1 MKILIADDES
11 IIRMGMKSMLTEL
24 GHTVFAAKNGK
35 DALTQFDTYHPDL
48 AILDIRMPLLD
59 GMDTAKRLYG
69 KRPIPIIFLTG
80 DSNRLLLSMSESAPF
95 HATLIKPVRGAD
107 DLIAAIAVA
116 TNVFRREQEA
126 DKQKTIAEKRL
137 ADQKIVDRARLM
149 LIQRGMTEQE
159 AHTHIQ
165 KMARSTNQKQRD
177 VAAELII
184 QCQAEALLVEEDR
197 CSYDEAAK
205 KLTEMAAE
213 HNETIL
219 ETAEGLVTIDR
230 AVKKLMKKSG
240 ITEKQAHAYIAR
252 LAIDSRKEKRVVAA
266 AILKK

>member
-1 MKILIADDES
+1 
-11 IIRMGMKSMLTEL
+11 MLTEL

-48 AILDIRMPLLD
+48 AILDIRMPFLD

-95 HATLIKPVRGAD
+95 HATLIKPVRGTD

-116 TNVFRREQEA
+116 TNVFRREREA
-126 DKQKTIAEKRL
+126 DEQKAMAEKRL
-137 ADQKIVDRARLM
+137 ADQKVVDRARLM

-165 KMARSTNQKQRD
+165 QTARNTNRKQRD
-177 VAAELII
+177 VAAELITR
-184 QCQAEALLVEEDR
+184 CEAEALLVAEQDI
-197 CSYDEAAK
+197 SY
-205 KLTEMAAE
+205 EMAAQTLAQMA
-213 HNETIL
+213 NEQNKSVL
-219 ETAEGLVTIDR
+219 ETAEGLVMVDR
-230 AVKKLMKKSG
+230 AVKKLIKKSG